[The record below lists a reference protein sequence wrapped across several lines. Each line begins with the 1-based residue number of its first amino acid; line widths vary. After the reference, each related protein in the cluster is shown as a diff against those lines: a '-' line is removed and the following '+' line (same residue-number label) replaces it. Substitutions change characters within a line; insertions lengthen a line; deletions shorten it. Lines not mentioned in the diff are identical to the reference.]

1 MNYNPNIVGHGYNQ
15 AVLRVERRPTQVPHT
30 KDELLEILDI
40 LADCGVEAWWYS
52 VSAKGSYPLF
62 PSKVLPYKKDVA
74 VDYYPWLVEEA
85 HKRDIVLYSWE
96 YLNTA
101 PLLMQEHP
109 DWRVKYLAGP
119 ELVTTE
125 TERHGHFACL
135 RSPYGELLKDFCVEV
150 VNDIGF
156 DGIWFD
162 GCYQFGPAEDGFRW
176 TCCCERCTKAFKDET
191 GLDLPKKI
199 DWNDPAFPTYLQWR
213 YRFFEN
219 YWESLANHVR
229 SRNKTALVAF
239 NFFNRHYMGTVSGS
253 PLHRHKM
260 DALVA
265 GEGTV
270 LTLQMQ
276 TKILRAISDKYP
288 PEVWTALHDGVK
300 LSYPFRPNPDPISA
314 IFYAQTAATAGGFA
328 SFGLPAP
335 KDCRETLKAM
345 ADALKPIKPYIGGN
359 PVKLC
364 GLVFSGANKDFAN
377 PNLPGARQNAGKH
390 KPAVDNAYGM
400 GFLLNDLHYPFE
412 IVLDN
417 QLDATLKQYKIIV
430 LPDVQCMSDEAAIQ
444 LENYVQNGG
453 ILIACGECGTKT
465 LDGSPRTTGVLDKL
479 LGIKTRHDTLDYCI
493 LEPET
498 EILRQG
504 ILPDR
509 YMISGKA
516 RLVETNNE
524 ATVLAKGRG
533 MPPKAQTAN
542 HDKQTETQPGTA
554 TTVSATPIPI
564 DHEKTTGVAISERNV
579 NGGRAIFVA
588 PAIGLD
594 YSQNP
599 NRRSREVIK
608 QLTGQVD
615 LPFTTDAPAGVV
627 VTAWQKD
634 GNLIFHLL
642 NQPATMRRMLGYSS
656 ALNPEDVTPTGPIT
670 IHFPGNAA
678 SVFSPVPET
687 NVTYENADKHV
698 IIQVSRL
705 EQHAVVVVVPQP
717 NSVETP

>member
-1 MNYNPNIVGHGYNQ
+1 MSYNPKIVGHGYNQ
-15 AVLRVERRPTQVPHT
+15 AILRVEHRPTHGPHT

-62 PSKVLPYKKDVA
+62 PSKVLPYKEDVA

-101 PLLMQEHP
+101 PLLMQKHP

-119 ELVTTE
+119 EIVEKE
-125 TERHGHFACL
+125 TDRHGHFACL
-135 RSPYGELLKDFCVEV
+135 NSPYGDLLKDFCVEV

-162 GCYQFGPAEDGFRW
+162 GCYQFGPADDGFRW
-176 TCCCERCTKAFKDET
+176 TCCCERCAKAFKDET
-191 GLDLPKKI
+191 GLDLPKRV
-199 DWNDPAFPTYLQWR
+199 DWKDPVFPAYLQWR

-229 SRNKTALVAF
+229 SKNKTALVAF

-253 PLHRHKM
+253 PLRRHKM
-260 DALVA
+260 DALIA

-276 TKILRAISDKYP
+276 TKILRAISDNYP

-300 LSYPFRPNPDPISA
+300 LSYPFRPNPDPTSM

-335 KDCRETLKAM
+335 KDCRETLKTI
-345 ADALKPIKPYIGGN
+345 ADALKPIKLYIGGN

-364 GLVFSGANKDFAN
+364 GLVFSGTNKDFAN
-377 PNLPGARQNAGKH
+377 ADLPGATQNAGRH

-417 QLDATLKQYKIIV
+417 QLEETLKQYKIVV
-430 LPDVQCMSDEAAIQ
+430 LPDVQCMSDEAAVH
-444 LENYVQNGG
+444 LENYVRNGG
-453 ILIACGECGTKT
+453 TVIACGECGTKT
-465 LDGSPRTTGVLDKL
+465 LDGNRRTTGVLDKL
-479 LGIKTRHDTLDYCI
+479 LGIKRRQDTLDYCV

-498 EILRQG
+498 ARLRQG

-516 RLVETNNE
+516 RLVESNNE
-524 ATVLAKGRG
+524 ATVLANGRR
-533 MPPKAQTAN
+533 MPSRAKMVAN
-542 HDKQTETQPGTA
+542 HDKQTETQAGPATSAAGTPG
-554 TTVSATPIPI
+554 
-564 DHEKTTGVAISERNV
+564 DQEKTTGVAISERNV
-579 NGGRAIFVA
+579 EGGRAIFVA
-588 PAIGLD
+588 PAIGSD

-608 QLTGQVD
+608 QLTRHVD
-615 LPFTTDAPAGVV
+615 LPFVTDAPAGVV
-627 VTAWQKD
+627 VTAWEKD

-642 NQPATMRRMLGYSS
+642 NQPATMRRMLGFSS

-670 IHFPGNAA
+670 IRFIGKAA
-678 SVFSPVPET
+678 RVFSPVPET
-687 NVTYENADKHV
+687 NVSYENADNHV
-698 IIQVSRL
+698 IIRVLRL
-705 EQHAVVVVVPQP
+705 EQHAVVVTGPHSCP
-717 NSVETP
+717 VEAL